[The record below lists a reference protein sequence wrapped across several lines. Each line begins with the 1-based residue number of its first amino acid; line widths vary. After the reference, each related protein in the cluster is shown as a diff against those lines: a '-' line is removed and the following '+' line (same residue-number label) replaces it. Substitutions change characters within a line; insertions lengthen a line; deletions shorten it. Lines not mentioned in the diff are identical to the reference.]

1 MTPLP
6 TVGTF
11 LQPPSAP
18 ILTAVQ
24 PHERLADPSVIFVWM
39 QNPVWEQVTRYKLVV
54 KDAAGQSVY
63 VEKLNDAACQNGMCQ
78 FDLEAASV
86 QLANGNYTWS
96 VQARNAAGAARS
108 DSRAL
113 TINYPGS
120 TTLQGPIGGLRII
133 DRSPVLTW
141 SQVDNAA
148 QYRLRVQKNG
158 RTVYSRWFSTTAIN
172 CDGVTCMLDLNA
184 FEVELPYGKL
194 RWSVDTR
201 NKSFS
206 PNISSSPW
214 ARFRI
219 IRPSD

>member
-39 QNPVWEQVTRYKLVV
+39 QNPVWERVTRYKLVV
-54 KDAAGQSVY
+54 KNASGQSVY
-63 VEKLNDAACQNGMCQ
+63 VHKIRDAACLNGVCQ

-86 QLANGNYTWS
+86 QLANGSYTWS
-96 VQARNAAGAARS
+96 VQAKNAAGTAKS
-108 DSRAL
+108 DRQVL

-120 TTLQGPIGGLRII
+120 ATQQGPIGGIRII

-141 SQVDNAA
+141 SQVDHAA
-148 QYRLRVQKNG
+148 QYRLRVRKND
-158 RTVYSRWFSTTAIN
+158 RIVYSRWFSVTALT
-172 CDGVTCMLDLNA
+172 CDGNTCMIDLNA
-184 FEVELPYGKL
+184 LDVKLPYGKL
-194 RWSVDTR
+194 RWRVDTR

-214 ARFRI
+214 AKFRI
-219 IRPSD
+219 IRPSN